1 MKVEDIVV
9 LKVIKSTV
17 KGMFT
22 LFIYFKMKVEDIV
35 ALNVIKGTVK
45 SMFTLFI

>member
-1 MKVEDIVV
+1 MKVVDIVA

-22 LFIYFKMKVEDIV
+22 LFIYLFQNESWRYSS
-35 ALNVIKGTVK
+35 IKCNK
-45 SMFTLFI
+45 RYC

>member
-17 KGMFT
+17 KDMFT
-22 LFIYFKMKVEDIV
+22 LFIY
-35 ALNVIKGTVK
+35 
-45 SMFTLFI
+45 LFQNES

>member
-1 MKVEDIVV
+1 MNVEDIVA

-35 ALNVIKGTVK
+35 ALKIIKSTVK

>member
-1 MKVEDIVV
+1 MKVVDIVA

-22 LFIYFKMKVEDIV
+22 LFIY
-35 ALNVIKGTVK
+35 
-45 SMFTLFI
+45 LFQNES